1 MLNRIFFLIGTLSLF
16 ILSGCEKQ
24 NISVLSENSVG
35 LMRLKYSDPIRKS
48 WNKKTA
54 RPLVTYIWYP
64 AQEGAPHEEIGIPPN
79 SPVFIGGLASRNAEI
94 RNADKQYPLIMMSH
108 GTGGAGMQMMWLG
121 RALAE
126 KGYIVAAVDHH
137 GNTAAEDS
145 FDARGF
151 RLPWERAKDITQV
164 LNLLLKDPKFGPS
177 IDKDK
182 IGAVGFSLGGYTM
195 VALAGGQTD
204 IAGFERFCASVERDS
219 TCDDQNEYPKASME
233 FEKLK
238 QTDPYVKR
246 SLSEH
251 GNSFADPRI
260 SSFIALA
267 PALGHAFSQESLE
280 AIHHPFFIISGSA
293 DATAPIR
300 TNANYLA
307 EHIPN
312 AKLSILTG
320 PGHYIFLNPCNKR
333 GKKYVPVC
341 KDPDG
346 VSRSKTHLE
355 VVQAVEDYF
364 SKTLTD

>member
-1 MLNRIFFLIGTLSLF
+1 MF
-16 ILSGCEKQ
+16 ILAGCGKQ
-24 NISVLSENSVG
+24 NDSIMLENSVG
-35 LMRLKYSDPIRKS
+35 LMRMEYSDPIRKS
-48 WNKKTA
+48 WDKKAA

-64 AQEGAPHEEIGIPPN
+64 AQQGVPHEEIGIPPN
-79 SPVFIGGLASRNAEI
+79 KPVFIGGLASRNAEI

-121 RALAE
+121 RVLAE

-145 FDARGF
+145 YDARGF

-164 LNLLLKDPKFGPS
+164 INLLLEDPKIGSS

-204 IAGFERFCASVERDS
+204 MVGFETFCASSKRDTS
-219 TCDDQNEYPKASME
+219 CDDQSEYPEAIAE

-238 QTDPYVKR
+238 QTDPYVKQ
-246 SLSEH
+246 SLNEH
-251 GNSFADPRI
+251 GKSFADSRI
-260 SSFIALA
+260 HSFVALA
-267 PALGHAFSQESLE
+267 PALAHAFTQESLE
-280 AIHHPFFIISGSA
+280 AIHHPFLIIAGNS
-293 DATAPIR
+293 DTTAPIL
-300 TNANYLA
+300 TNAKYLA
-307 EHIPN
+307 DHIPN
-312 AKLSILTG
+312 AKLSILNG

-341 KDPDG
+341 KDPNG
-346 VSRSKTHLE
+346 VSRINSHRE
-355 VVQAVEDYF
+355 IAQAVVTYF
-364 SKTLTD
+364 TQTLNQ